1 MLHRVFDKS
10 SSVPVIKNNNN
21 ESPWFWDMKMSG
33 NTVMYWYLKN
43 CVWFIKFHD
52 KFEKLQDIKTISWV
66 FLQNKKLTQCK
77 RWHQITLFKTACLF
91 LFFIKWKS
99 CIFYQ
104 SHHLINCQY
113 LNCIP
118 CCILS
123 SIRSE
128 TNIHNLSALMIR
140 FESNTCTCSS

>member
-1 MLHRVFDKS
+1 MLHHVFDKS
-10 SSVPVIKNNNN
+10 SSVPVIKNNNY

-77 RWHQITLFKTACLF
+77 RWHQITLFKTASLF
-91 LFFIKWKS
+91 LFLSKNLAFLPNKSPSYQLSISELHSLLHIELNKIRNKHSQFISPHDQVWE
-99 CIFYQ
+99 
-104 SHHLINCQY
+104 QY
-113 LNCIP
+113 
-118 CCILS
+118 
-123 SIRSE
+123 
-128 TNIHNLSALMIR
+128 MYM
-140 FESNTCTCSS
+140 

>member
-1 MLHRVFDKS
+1 MVCDSLNEILLIQICCIVCSINR
-10 SSVPVIKNNNN
+10 SSVPVIKNNNY

-33 NTVMYWYLKN
+33 NTIMYWYLKN

-91 LFFIKWKS
+91 LFFKWKS
-99 CIFYQ
+99 CI
-104 SHHLINCQY
+104 STKVT
-113 LNCIP
+113 
-118 CCILS
+118 ILS
-123 SIRSE
+123 IV
-128 TNIHNLSALMIR
+128 NIWTAFLVAYWAQ
-140 FESNTCTCSS
+140 